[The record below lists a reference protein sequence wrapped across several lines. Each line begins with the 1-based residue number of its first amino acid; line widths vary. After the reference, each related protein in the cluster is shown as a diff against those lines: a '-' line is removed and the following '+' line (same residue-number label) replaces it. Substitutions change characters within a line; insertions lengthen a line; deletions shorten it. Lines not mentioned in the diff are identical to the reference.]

1 MHTAK
6 LELIPSRYHFLSGS
20 MLKLLAVVSMLID
33 HTASVLLRSS
43 PIVLLTIGRRT
54 LKLYTAMR
62 LIGRLAFPI
71 FAFLLVEGFL
81 HTHDRRKYG
90 TRLLAFAVISEIPWD
105 LEHTAAMFRWSS
117 QNVFFTLFVGY
128 LGLCVVERLLKSE
141 EGRVKY
147 TLALLALLV
156 ASVLLKSDYGCS
168 GFGFVLTMYLLREQ
182 PLFQAV
188 VGSCFLGSRWQAGIA
203 FIPLNLYNGERGFIK
218 GRILQILFYAV
229 YPLHMLLLYYIR
241 LRTIGY

>member
-1 MHTAK
+1 MTK
-6 LELIPSRYHFLSGS
+6 LELIPSKYYFLSGS
-20 MLKLLAVVSMLID
+20 VLKLLAVVSMLID
-33 HTASVLLRSS
+33 HTASVLLQKS
-43 PIVLLTIGRRT
+43 PIVLLTIGRRS

-81 HTHDRRKYG
+81 HTRDRKKYG
-90 TRLLAFAVISEIPWD
+90 IRLLAFAVISEIPWD
-105 LEHTAAMFRWSS
+105 LEHAARLFRWSS

-156 ASVLLKSDYGCS
+156 ASVLLKADYGCS
-168 GFGFVLTMYLLREQ
+168 GFGFILTMYLLREQ

-188 VGSCFLGSRWQAGIA
+188 VGSCFLGSRWQAGFA
-203 FIPLNLYNGERGFIK
+203 FIPLNLYNGKRGFIK
-218 GRILQILFYAV
+218 GRVLQVLFYAV

-241 LRTIGY
+241 LKTIGY

>member
-1 MHTAK
+1 MTK
-6 LELIPSRYHFLSGS
+6 LELIPSKYHFLSGS
-20 MLKLLAVVSMLID
+20 VLKLLAVVSMLID
-33 HTASVLLRSS
+33 HTASVLLQKS
-43 PIVLLTIGRRT
+43 PIVLLTIGRRS

-81 HTHDRRKYG
+81 HTRDRKKYG
-90 TRLLAFAVISEIPWD
+90 IRLLAFAVISEIPWD
-105 LEHTAAMFRWSS
+105 LEHAARLFRWSS